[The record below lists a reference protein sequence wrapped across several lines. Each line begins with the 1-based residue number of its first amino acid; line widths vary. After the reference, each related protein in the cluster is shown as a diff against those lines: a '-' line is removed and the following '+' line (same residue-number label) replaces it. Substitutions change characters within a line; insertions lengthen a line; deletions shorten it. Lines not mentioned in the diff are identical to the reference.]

1 MPILNKSGSSHAV
14 NGLNAIIRFLQLAF
28 GTIVLGIYA
37 EAQSHSLWSRSQY
50 SKELDVA
57 IAAGALSIITGVV
70 CGAIPFLISYYYV
83 AIAFL
88 WDWIIFFT
96 WCAAFA
102 LNHKYFSNGIYVA
115 ALEESGFPSVDAVV
129 AGQWSALTA
138 MLLFLISALMGPA
151 CLLMDRKSLF
161 ASRGVVQS

>member
-1 MPILNKSGSSHAV
+1 M
-14 NGLNAIIRFLQLAF
+14 GLDHREFPLPPFHPLQ
-28 GTIVLGIYA
+28 T
-37 EAQSHSLWSRSQY
+37 
-50 SKELDVA
+50 
-57 IAAGALSIITGVV
+57 
-70 CGAIPFLISYYYV
+70 SYP
-83 AIAFL
+83 
-88 WDWIIFFT
+88 DCTRKQFFT

-129 AGQWSALTA
+129 AGQWFALTA